1 MDTDVAEDHDS
12 SDDEV
17 GMEIEDLKD
26 QKVPMELK
34 GLSIE
39 EDDYFGIKQLLLP
52 ILPNSNV
59 TLADV
64 ANDIIAQNFI
74 GHIIKQVDPQTEEA
88 NDEDPVLSIS
98 TILPLKNQ
106 KWAQDLG
113 KHLIKKAESLKDIN
127 PLGLRS
133 FLEGKNN
140 AWMVNSR
147 FVNFPARAEGLL
159 SLLQD
164 VQEASKK
171 KHKSS
176 WKFDSVLLMVPRMH
190 PKSENEMESEL
201 IYKNQEDELLIQ
213 GAEWSMEWNAENDFK
228 QEEESVGWDDDDLYT
243 RHMMVIVIKF
253 EKLTEMI
260 HLLPN
265 WLLATQ

>member
-1 MDTDVAEDHDS
+1 M
-12 SDDEV
+12 
-17 GMEIEDLKD
+17 
-26 QKVPMELK
+26 
-34 GLSIE
+34 
-39 EDDYFGIKQLLLP
+39 LP

-106 KWAQDLG
+106 EWAQALG

-127 PLGLRS
+127 PLGLKS

-164 VQEASKK
+164 VQG
-171 KHKSS
+171 
-176 WKFDSVLLMVPRMH
+176 KFS
-190 PKSENEMESEL
+190 
-201 IYKNQEDELLIQ
+201 
-213 GAEWSMEWNAENDFK
+213 G
-228 QEEESVGWDDDDLYT
+228 LYFSI
-243 RHMMVIVIKF
+243 MS
-253 EKLTEMI
+253 
-260 HLLPN
+260 
-265 WLLATQ
+265 

>member
-1 MDTDVAEDHDS
+1 MMDTDMAEDHDS

-17 GMEIEDLKD
+17 GMEMEDLAD

-39 EDDYFGIKQLLLP
+39 EDDYFGIKVQAKSSNELNSIYFQQLLLP
-52 ILPNSNV
+52 LLPNSNV

-88 NDEDPVLSIS
+88 NDEDPVLSVS
-98 TILPLKNQ
+98 TILPLNNQ

-113 KHLIKKAESLKDIN
+113 KHLMKKAEGSKDVH

-164 VQEASKK
+164 VDGEFCFQ
-171 KHKSS
+171 
-176 WKFDSVLLMVPRMH
+176 R
-190 PKSENEMESEL
+190 
-201 IYKNQEDELLIQ
+201 
-213 GAEWSMEWNAENDFK
+213 
-228 QEEESVGWDDDDLYT
+228 
-243 RHMMVIVIKF
+243 
-253 EKLTEMI
+253 
-260 HLLPN
+260 
-265 WLLATQ
+265 